1 MVTNLGYH
9 GSYIFM
15 PLTYRFNSFLMFPS
29 LLYEISLFKSTQ
41 LCTLISCF
49 LLILISIVWGREYGV
64 VKYIAYYYI
73 IYIYIY
79 IYIIYIYIY
88 NINIKRKIIK
98 NKK

>member
-9 GSYIFM
+9 GSYIFI
-15 PLTYRFNSFLMFPS
+15 PLTYRFNSFLMFSS
-29 LLYEISLFKSTQ
+29 LLYEISFFKSTQ

-73 IYIYIY
+73 IYIIY
-79 IYIIYIYIY
+79 NIIYIYIY
-88 NINIKRKIIK
+88 IYIYI
-98 NKK
+98 